1 MRRIAFG
8 ITFLLVLPGLAQE
21 GPAPWEA
28 HTPAGHFLQAEAV
41 DLAQALPPPPAE
53 GSLADQADLEAVRQA
68 QVWRTPEQEAW
79 AKHVESD
86 TVWKFAPEIGPWFKA
101 ENLPK
106 TARFFWQLTV
116 DTHALSERTK
126 GRFRR
131 PRPFLVDLGL
141 RPCVFQPPND
151 SYPSGHS
158 LQAFVRAGVLAEL
171 FPELRTALFAR
182 AHRAGW
188 GRILG
193 GVHYPTDVVG
203 GRILAE
209 VVLAKLKADPA
220 FRASVE
226 VCRGEVQAFRLKKAG

>member
-1 MRRIAFG
+1 MLRIALG
-8 ITFLLVLPGLAQE
+8 IAFLLGLPGLAQE

-28 HTPAGHFLQAEAV
+28 PTPAGHFLQTEAV
-41 DLAQALPPPPAE
+41 DLAQALPPPPAA
-53 GSLADQADLEAVRQA
+53 GSLADLADLDAVRQA

-79 AKHVESD
+79 AKLIESD

-131 PRPFLVDLGL
+131 PRPFLVDLDL

-158 LQAFVRAGVLAEL
+158 LQAFVRAGVLAEV
-171 FPELRTALFAR
+171 FPDLRESLLAR
-182 AHRAGW
+182 ASRAAW

-193 GVHYPTDVVG
+193 GVHYPTDIVG

-209 VVLAKLKADPA
+209 AILAKLKDHPA
-220 FRASVE
+220 FRAAVE
-226 VCRGEVQAFRLKKAG
+226 TCRSEVQAFRLKKAG